1 MNTATLFSGL
11 LKEEVQSFGQIKTFA
26 AGTKILQEQ
35 SYIQMIPI
43 VLKGSLRVVRT
54 EKDGREILLYYITPG
69 ESCIMSF
76 LGGIHHEPS
85 QVMAIAEEDTELLLI
100 PVAKAGEWVKKF
112 PEWTDYIFKS
122 YHKRFEELLAVVN
135 AIAFQKLDD
144 RLLHLLNQK
153 SQLFH
158 SKEIKITHQQLAQ
171 ELGTTREVISRIV
184 KQMEH
189 DGLIRLA
196 RNKVVLV

>member
-1 MNTATLFSGL
+1 MISNSLFTGT
-11 LKEEVQSFGQIKTFA
+11 LKEEVQSFGQIKTYP
-26 AGTKILQEQ
+26 AGARILNEQ
-35 SYIQMIPI
+35 SYIQVIPI

-54 EKDGREILLYYITPG
+54 EKDGREILLYYIAPG

-76 LGGIHHEPS
+76 LGGLHHEPS
-85 QVMAIAEEDTELLLI
+85 QVMAIAEEEAELLLI

-112 PEWTDYIFKS
+112 PEWTDFIFKL
-122 YHKRFEELLAVVN
+122 YHKRFEELLDVVN

-144 RLLHLLNQK
+144 RLLHLLTQK
-153 SQLFH
+153 SKLFN
-158 SKEIKITHQQLAQ
+158 SKEIKTTHQQLAQ

-189 DGLIRLA
+189 DGLVKLA
-196 RNKVVLV
+196 RNKIVLV